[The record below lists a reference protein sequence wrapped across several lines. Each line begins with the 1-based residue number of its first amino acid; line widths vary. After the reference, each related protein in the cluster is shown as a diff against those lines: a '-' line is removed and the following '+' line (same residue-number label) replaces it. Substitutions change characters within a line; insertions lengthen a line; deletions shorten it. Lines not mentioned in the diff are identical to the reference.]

1 MHNKAQILCLNISHL
16 SLKKMDQAK
25 NIQEI
30 KEVDKGLIA
39 NLMSSYLHKNEKYCS
54 TMVALTYFLICQI
67 FEKIV

>member
-1 MHNKAQILCLNISHL
+1 
-16 SLKKMDQAK
+16 MDQAK